1 MADKASFT
9 LESARVKVEELR
21 AEVHRRGV
29 QGMDATIDATLIT
42 LFAPGNNNHILM
54 EAVPGVG
61 KTLLARTI
69 AEACDMDF
77 SRIQMT
83 PQTMPEDITGD
94 ESPVFDDRG
103 NMTGEFSFRKGPIFA
118 RGIVLTD
125 EINRTSPRTT
135 SAVLEPME
143 ELQVTTKRSGTI
155 KLEPPFN
162 VFATQNPL
170 DQTTGGGTYAMS
182 EAQKDRFMMKINV
195 PYISDEETLRVL
207 EAEDSNLQAR
217 GLDIAGQTH
226 DEAVEALSAR
236 SSIRKV
242 ISAEDILEIRELVDG
257 GIFISS
263 ELRQIIVEFTNLTR
277 PNEAR
282 LVAQGNIVVG
292 GSTRFP
298 IYLQRAIK
306 TRAFLEGRNFVVPQD
321 IVQLAPFVLGHRIGY
336 NRDVDLSKRSEILD
350 RTLDEILGQVF
361 IARL

>member
-1 MADKASFT
+1 
-9 LESARVKVEELR
+9 
-21 AEVHRRGV
+21 
-29 QGMDATIDATLIT
+29 
-42 LFAPGNNNHILM
+42 
-54 EAVPGVG
+54 
-61 KTLLARTI
+61 
-69 AEACDMDF
+69 
-77 SRIQMT
+77 
-83 PQTMPEDITGD
+83 
-94 ESPVFDDRG
+94 
-103 NMTGEFSFRKGPIFA
+103 
-118 RGIVLTD
+118 
-125 EINRTSPRTT
+125 
-135 SAVLEPME
+135 
-143 ELQVTTKRSGTI
+143 
-155 KLEPPFN
+155 
-162 VFATQNPL
+162 
-170 DQTTGGGTYAMS
+170 
-182 EAQKDRFMMKINV
+182 MMKINV